1 MLEDFESITPYVAKG
16 AGDLAQHTVGTNL
29 AGSTSPGVT
38 QQLELVSDG
47 ARVGQHC
54 ARYTATSTRTDDGGW
69 SAVGKR
75 FDAPLDLREHV
86 ALGVWIH
93 GDSSGA
99 KLKIQPRGGTGHWA
113 QDYYIDI
120 NFTGWRFVLLERP
133 EVPNPEPI
141 EYDTVSLL
149 TFYFN
154 AIPAGKTCT
163 VLIDGL
169 KALRRIT
176 HARTPAP
183 VFRMGEATLRAE
195 ASLAEGEW
203 LLLPASGEATLKTS
217 ESATPV
223 PVSGALV
230 APAAGTAE
238 IRVEQPAG
246 AQQTRE
252 LGVRAWVEYVKE

>member
-1 MLEDFESITPYVAKG
+1 MLE
-16 AGDLAQHTVGTNL
+16 L
-29 AGSTSPGVT
+29 STSSPVAMTLRINGADRDLVVEPRVT
-38 QQLELVSDG
+38 LL
-47 ARVGQHC
+47 
-54 ARYTATSTRTDDGGW
+54 
-69 SAVGKR
+69 
-75 FDAPLDLREHV
+75 DALRERLDL
-86 ALGVWIH
+86 
-93 GDSSGA
+93 SGA
-99 KLKIQPRGGTGHWA
+99 KKGCDHGQCGA
-113 QDYYIDI
+113 
-120 NFTGWRFVLLERP
+120 
-133 EVPNPEPI
+133 
-141 EYDTVSLL
+141 
-149 TFYFN
+149 
-154 AIPAGKTCT
+154 CT